1 METTGVADLKAHLSA
16 TLARVKAGEEVLITE
31 HGRPIA
37 RLVPVGPTLV
47 GSVERLV
54 RTGLV
59 RPPIAPLEE
68 QFWRRPQP
76 ADPEGAVLAAL
87 LAERDEGR

>member
-1 METTGVADLKAHLSA
+1 MAGIADLKAHLSA

-37 RLVPVGPTLV
+37 RLVPVGPVST

-54 RTGLV
+54 RSGVL
-59 RPPIAPLEE
+59 RPPTAPLGED
-68 QFWRRPQP
+68 FWGRPRP
-76 ADPEGAVLAAL
+76 ADPGGAVLAAL
-87 LAERDEGR
+87 VAERAEGR